1 MKKTLFIVI
10 LVILII
16 FIALFRN
23 SSRLSIDFD
32 DLLKHSNSS
41 FYIQIDKKQRTV
53 ELYRIE
59 ANDRRV
65 AYGNDEVRHI
75 ISDGH
80 INGNDE
86 VCLNSD
92 DIVEM
97 TLCDKK
103 DKTIFHSTTQKC
115 ISQKKIKKAHYIV
128 IKNRNN
134 KKLII
139 YIDPKNYEKQN

>member
-10 LVILII
+10 FVILII

-41 FYIQIDKKQRTV
+41 FYIQIDKKERTV

-103 DKTIFHSTTQKC
+103 DKTIFHSTTKKC
-115 ISQKKIKKAHYIV
+115 ISQKKITKAHYIV

-134 KKLII
+134 KNLII
-139 YIDPKNYEKQN
+139 YIAPKNYEKQN

>member
-65 AYGNDEVRHI
+65 AYGNDE
-75 ISDGH
+75 
-80 INGNDE
+80 
-86 VCLNSD
+86 
-92 DIVEM
+92 
-97 TLCDKK
+97 
-103 DKTIFHSTTQKC
+103 
-115 ISQKKIKKAHYIV
+115 
-128 IKNRNN
+128 
-134 KKLII
+134 
-139 YIDPKNYEKQN
+139 